1 MVFIDHKGNI
11 RIKVV
16 IYGPARSGKTTLIKS
31 LVEEATQTWH
41 VTIKSIEDLEG
52 QTLFFDFAPFQ
63 YKGRPIA
70 LDIFTVPGKAI
81 HKYQRETIIKGA
93 DVIVFVADYTED
105 RLEKNI
111 DSLLELREMI
121 EKDTPIILA
130 LNKYDLVYR
139 FDKSELRSKI
149 PSGLNVV
156 KNIDCSALMKYNIKQ
171 LFEAII
177 EEALKKGIKKE

>member
-70 LDIFTVPGKAI
+70 LDIFTVPGKDI

-105 RLEKNI
+105 RLERNI
-111 DSLLELREMI
+111 DSMYELKGLI
-121 EKDTPIILA
+121 EGGIPIILV
-130 LNKYDLVYR
+130 LNKCDLVFR
-139 FDKSELRSKI
+139 FNKEQLLDKI
-149 PSGLNVV
+149 PEGLNIVRTV
-156 KNIDCSALMKYNIKQ
+156 ECSALMKYNIKK
-171 LFEAII
+171 LFEVII
-177 EEALKKGIKKE
+177 NEALKRGIKRD